1 MIMKSLFIPLATLL
15 FSTATAQSKSVGT
28 VLNTYYKLK
37 NELVA
42 GNSSAASTAAA
53 EFKSAVAAVNNTTAS
68 AAEIKAFE
76 PVKQKLQTDAAAI
89 TAANDIDKQR
99 ELFTTLS
106 NNVISLAKTIS
117 LSDKEIYVDYCPMKK
132 ASWLSSEKAIKNPY
146 YGNKMLTCGNVK
158 ETIKQ

>member
-1 MIMKSLFIPLATLL
+1 MKALFIPLAALL
-15 FSTATAQSKSVGT
+15 FSTASAQSKSVST

-53 EFKSAVAAVNNTTAS
+53 DFKSAVAAVNSSTAS
-68 AAEIKAFE
+68 AAEVKAFE

-89 TAANDIDKQR
+89 AGANDIDKQR
-99 ELFTTLS
+99 ELFATLS
-106 NNVISLAKTIS
+106 TTMISLAKSIS

-132 ASWLSSEKAIKNPY
+132 ASWLSAEKAIKNPY

>member
-1 MIMKSLFIPLATLL
+1 MKALFIPLAALL
-15 FSTATAQSKSVGT
+15 FSTASAQSKSVGT

-53 EFKSAVAAVNNTTAS
+53 DFKLAVAAVNSSTAS
-68 AAEIKAFE
+68 AAEVKAFE
-76 PVKQKLQTDAAAI
+76 LVKQKLQTDAAAI
-89 TAANDIDKQR
+89 AGANDIDKQR
-99 ELFTTLS
+99 EFFGTLS
-106 NNVISLAKTIS
+106 TNMISLAKSIS

-132 ASWLSSEKAIKNPY
+132 ASWLSAEKAIKNPY

>member
-1 MIMKSLFIPLATLL
+1 MKALFIPLAALL
-15 FSTATAQSKSVGT
+15 FSTASAQSKSVST

-53 EFKSAVAAVNNTTAS
+53 DFKSAVAAVNSSTAS
-68 AAEIKAFE
+68 ADEVKAFE
-76 PVKQKLQTDAAAI
+76 PLKQKLQIDAAAI
-89 TAANDIDKQR
+89 AGANDIDKQR
-99 ELFTTLS
+99 EFFGTLS
-106 NNVISLAKTIS
+106 TNMISLAKSIS

-132 ASWLSSEKAIKNPY
+132 ASWLSAEKAIKNPY